1 MNRVMLAA
9 MALLLLAA
17 PAVEAAATG
26 ARSPVSAD
34 GNAVNDVAIAPS
46 TSDQCSTA
54 STSQAAAP
62 CRFLAGTIDPG
73 SRLSFNPDEP
83 AWHLWNLDGSLRTQ
97 KSADPVAGTDACPQ
111 PQNPAERCQTDVQRV
126 AISSDGTRIAVGS
139 TARSGGQSYLF
150 TFLQTGAM
158 QASKPM
164 GMATW
169 NGLSMDGAGQLVA
182 VAMAVNTGDPTD
194 AQDGLI
200 GGYAF
205 SNMAKSFEI
214 APEAPAEAIDVSPT
228 GNLVAAGAGSH
239 YRFDAFGTTFEDPN
253 VQGDVAAVDA
263 SGHAK
268 TWSVAGYDSGFFALY
283 AGSDQ
288 PSVAKYQKREA
299 TDPSAIQAVAIRDGA
314 TAFATGNSGGRI
326 RLYSLDPA
334 TTSDPPVAM
343 TAERSGLGS
352 VTALAFS
359 ADGRYLAAITGS
371 SVRLYSTQNG
381 QLDEMWT
388 DARTGLVGTALA
400 IDGRGEHVVAGVG
413 NTVIVYDAIHKL
425 TATSL
430 PSASQAPGTWANYT
444 LQVRND
450 GNRAESIAF
459 SHAAPTGIDVT
470 FDPPTA
476 SVLPAASTS
485 VKVTVHVP
493 EGRPAGPLNIPIR
506 QALNGGTDGTP
517 TATMALTVPT
527 VHRIPLTAIGADS
540 KGARGGPATF
550 DVHAKNEGNV
560 AETLQFRVDGLP
572 AGWTYHVAPANVT
585 LTPGAETTLAVSI
598 QPPVNTPDGTAAVGS
613 LRGGLAT
620 PLDLTVT
627 VGAVFGVRVTTPVG
641 LTLEEGVTGSLTATV
656 RNDGNAPDS
665 FVLKLGTLPA
675 GWLGG
680 FLDGQ
685 SEQQVDDLAPGETRN
700 VDLSMRAPSGAGASG
715 VPLQVTVMASSLGD
729 PTKSSSA
736 RTLVTVNSASTT
748 STTGDD
754 GDGGDG
760 FLGIPGPAPALLLAL
775 LALGAV
781 AARRKQ

>member
-1 MNRVMLAA
+1 MNRVTLAA
-9 MALLLLAA
+9 VALLLLAA
-17 PAVEAAATG
+17 PAAEAAATG

-46 TSDQCSTA
+46 TSDQCSAAATA
-54 STSQAAAP
+54 QASAP
-62 CRFLAGTIDPG
+62 CRFLAGTQDPG
-73 SRLSFNPDEP
+73 STLSFSADEP
-83 AWHLWNLDGSLRTQ
+83 TWHLWRLDGSLLTQ
-97 KSADPVAGTDACPQ
+97 KGADPVGTPDNCPQ
-111 PQNPAERCQTDVQRV
+111 PQDPTQRCQTDVRRV
-126 AISSDGTRIAVGS
+126 AISADGARIAVGS

-150 TFLQTGAM
+150 TFLSSGAM
-158 QASKPM
+158 QASKEM

-169 NGLSMDGAGQLVA
+169 NGLSMDGTGQLVA
-182 VAMAVNTGDPTD
+182 VALAVNTGDPTD
-194 AQDGLI
+194 GQDGLL
-200 GGYAF
+200 GGYDF
-205 SNMAKSFEI
+205 TTFAKRFEI
-214 APEAPAEAIDVSPT
+214 APEAPAVAVDVSPT

-239 YRFDAFGTTFEDPN
+239 FRFNALGTPFEDPN
-253 VQGDVAAVDA
+253 IQGDAVAVDA
-263 SGHAK
+263 SGHAN

-299 TDPSAIQAVAIRDGA
+299 TDPSAIQSVAIRDGA

-359 ADGRYLAAITGS
+359 SDGRYLAAITAS
-371 SVRLYSTQNG
+371 SVRLYYTGNG

-388 DARTGLVGTALA
+388 DARTGLVATALA

-413 NTVIVYDAIHKL
+413 NTVIVYDAVHKL

-430 PSASQAPGTWANYT
+430 PSASQSPGTTANYT

-450 GNRAESIAF
+450 GNRAESVAF
-459 SHAAPTGIDVT
+459 SHAAPAGINVT

-476 SVLPAASTS
+476 TLLPTASAT
-485 VKVTVHVP
+485 VKVTVEIP
-493 EGRPAGPLNIPIR
+493 AGRPAGALNIPVR
-506 QALNGGTDGTP
+506 QALNGGSDGTP
-517 TATMALTVPT
+517 SVTMALTIPT

-540 KGARGGPATF
+540 KGARGGPASF
-550 DVHAKNEGNV
+550 DVLARNEGNV

-585 LTPGAETTLAVSI
+585 LPAGTETTLAVSI
-598 QPPVNTPDGTAAVGS
+598 QPPTNVPDGTTVVAT

-620 PLDLTVT
+620 PLQLTTT
-627 VGAVFGVRVTTPVG
+627 VGAVFGVRVTVPVG
-641 LTLEEGVTGSLTATV
+641 LLVEEGVTANLTATV

-685 SEQQVDDLAPGETRN
+685 SEQQVDGLAPGETRN
-700 VDLSMRAPSGAGASG
+700 VDLSLRAPSGAGASG
-715 VPLQVTVMASSLGD
+715 VPLQVTVVGTSLGD
-729 PTKSSSA
+729 PTKSSSG
-736 RTLVTVNSASTT
+736 RVLVTVNSSSAT
-748 STTGDD
+748 STTGDG
-754 GDGGDG
+754 GDGDG

-781 AARRKQ
+781 AVRRRR